1 MVEHGLLLMGQVLQ
15 LNVARQAQ
23 KIGVRKVPKKSS
35 NSLKTWFSQNNG
47 KGWVDCKTGKPCGRK
62 SRTKTKRGYPACRP
76 TMAQCKSKA
85 SKIATKKKTSKKR
98 ISWKGKK

>member
-1 MVEHGLLLMGQVLQ
+1 M
-15 LNVARQAQ
+15 
-23 KIGVRKVPKKSS
+23 PKKSS

-76 TMAQCKSKA
+76 NMAQCKSKA
-85 SKIATKKKTSKKR
+85 SKTAAKKKTSKKR

>member
-1 MVEHGLLLMGQVLQ
+1 M
-15 LNVARQAQ
+15 
-23 KIGVRKVPKKSS
+23 GVRKVPKKSS

-76 TMAQCKSKA
+76 TMANAKARRVKQPLRKRHLKSA
-85 SKIATKKKTSKKR
+85 
-98 ISWKGKK
+98 